1 LAESEMPQPPG
12 VRHRRLDRSDKRG
25 RELRSLQLGY
35 YDRGMLVFA
44 GKAGTGFDLKT
55 GHDLVARLRKL
66 ERPDPPFAAVPR
78 AYQRGARW
86 AEPKLVAEVTFT
98 TWTADHLLRHP
109 SFEGLRE
116 DKPAGQVKLERP
128 KTKGT

>member
-1 LAESEMPQPPG
+1 MAG
-12 VRHRRLDRSDKRG
+12 WHRTPG
-25 RELRSLQLGY
+25 RELRSLLLGY
-35 YDRGMLVFA
+35 YNGGKLIFA
-44 GKAGTGFDLKT
+44 GKAGTGFGLT
-55 GHDLVARLRKL
+55 AGRELAQRLAKI
-66 ERPDPPFAAVPR
+66 ERDTPPFVSVPR

-86 AEPKLVAEVTFT
+86 VEPRLLAEVAFT

-128 KTKGT
+128 RQKGS